1 MKKKSLPVDLEIKNE
16 TKKKL
21 IITQLQIDLKLQNT
35 CADEIRDL
43 ANKCGIWWDFF
54 FQIKNDKLKWSKSE
68 INYF

>member
-1 MKKKSLPVDLEIKNE
+1 MFAGWFRYKKWE
-16 TKKKL
+16 TK

-35 CADEIRDL
+35 CVDEIRDL

-54 FQIKNDKLKWSKSE
+54 WIKNDKLKWSKSE